1 MASQWNRALVTGAS
15 SGIGDAI
22 ARQLAADGTELVVVA
37 RDEARLRALASELGE
52 ERVEVLVADLADC
65 AALATVEARLGA
77 DPAIDL
83 LVNNAG
89 FGFTGPFVDLDIDR
103 ECSVLAVN
111 VEAVMRLSHAA
122 GTAMRAR
129 GRGGIL
135 NVSSVAGRVPA
146 PNSATYAS
154 TKAFVTRFS
163 EALHLEMRGTGVHV
177 SALLPGFTRTEFQ
190 ARAEYDTSSVPD
202 FLWDDAD
209 TVARA
214 GLNGVDKNKPVVIPS
229 VKYRSAVALTKLTPD
244 VVSRRMSG
252 LFGE

>member
-1 MASQWNRALVTGAS
+1 MASRWNRALVTGAS

-52 ERVEVLVADLADC
+52 DRVEVLVADLADR

-122 GTAMRAR
+122 GAAMRAR

-135 NVSSVAGRVPA
+135 NVSSVAGTVPA

-163 EALHLEMRGTGVHV
+163 EALHLELRGTGVHV

-190 ARAEYDTSSVPD
+190 ARAEYDTSSIPD

-209 TVARA
+209 AVARA
-214 GLNGVDKNKPVVIPS
+214 GLSGVDKNKPVVIPS
-229 VKYRSAVALTKLTPD
+229 VKYRSAVALTKITPD
-244 VVSRRMSG
+244 VLSRRMSG

>member
-1 MASQWNRALVTGAS
+1 MAR
-15 SGIGDAI
+15 
-22 ARQLAADGTELVVVA
+22 RLAADGTDLVAVA

-52 ERVEVLVADLADC
+52 DRVEVLVADLAD
-65 AALATVEARLGA
+65 AEALAAVAARLGA

-89 FGFTGPFVDLDIDR
+89 FGYTGDFVDLDIDR

-122 GTAMRAR
+122 GATMKPR

-135 NVSSVAGRVPA
+135 NVSSIAGNVPA
-146 PNSATYAS
+146 PNNATYGA

-163 EALHLEMRGTGVHV
+163 EALHLELRNSGVHV

-190 ARAEYDTSSVPD
+190 TRADYDTSKIPAV
-202 FLWDDAD
+202 LWDDAD
-209 TVARA
+209 TVARI
-214 GLNGVDKNKPVVIPS
+214 GLDGVDRNKPVVVPT
-229 VKYRSAVALTKLTPD
+229 VKYRSAVALTKLTPA
-244 VVSRRMSG
+244 VLSRRLSG
-252 LFGE
+252 LFSE